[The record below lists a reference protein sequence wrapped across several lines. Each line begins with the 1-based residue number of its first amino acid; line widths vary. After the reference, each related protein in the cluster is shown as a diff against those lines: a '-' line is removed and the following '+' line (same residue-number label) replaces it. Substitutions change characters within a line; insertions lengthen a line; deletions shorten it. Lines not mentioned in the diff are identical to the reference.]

1 MDFQLTKIQRMAK
14 SAIREFV
21 RKEVLSLAQ
30 ELDEKA
36 EFPWKNYQQTVDLGV
51 MDMTLSEDMGGSGTD
66 FLSFIVALEE
76 FARGSA
82 ALANSI
88 ALTEMIVHLLQVYGT
103 PTQQKKFIPGLIEA
117 KLLGSVALDEMA
129 TEAGSNLPM
138 HSTSD
143 GNNYV
148 VSGRARYIPNAPL
161 ADIAIAFA
169 RTGHD
174 KISAFIVEKT
184 SAGFTVGKAANMMGQ
199 RSLPLA
205 ELAMADVKVPAAN
218 RLGNEGDGAAMRDD
232 CLSRMRVTAAAVAT
246 GIAQAALEEA
256 SKYSKQRIQF
266 GQPLS
271 NFQAI
276 QNKIADIAAGTEA
289 ARLLVYQSA
298 FLVDQGQKSDK
309 QCAIAKVFAADVAVQ
324 ACKEALQIHGGYGYI
339 KDYPVER
346 FYRDVLLTRVYHETN
361 ASQRLNIAQL
371 VFRETR

>member
-14 SAIREFV
+14 SAVREFV
-21 RKEVLSLAQ
+21 RKEVLPLAQ

-36 EFPWKNYQQTVDLGV
+36 EFPWKNYEQTVDLGV

-76 FARGSA
+76 VACGSA

-88 ALTEMIVHLLQVYGT
+88 ALTEMIVHILYVYGT
-103 PTQQKKFIPGLIEA
+103 PTQQKKFIPGLIGA
-117 KLLGSVALDEMA
+117 KLLGTVALDGMA
-129 TEAGSNLPM
+129 TEVGSNLPM

-148 VSGRARYIPNAPL
+148 VSGKARYIPNAPL
-161 ADIAIAFA
+161 ANIAIAFA
-169 RTGHD
+169 QTGND
-174 KISAFIVEKT
+174 KISAFIVEKA
-184 SAGFTVGKAANMMGQ
+184 SAGFTVGKAENMMGQ

-205 ELAMADVKVPAAN
+205 EMTLTDVKVPAAN
-218 RLGNEGDGAAMRDD
+218 RLGNEGDGALMLDD
-232 CLSRMRVTAAAVAT
+232 CLSRMRVSAAAVAT
-246 GIAQAALEEA
+246 GIAQVALEEA

-276 QNKIADIAAGTEA
+276 QNKIADIAAGAEA

-298 FLVDQGQKSDK
+298 FLVDQGQKSGK
-309 QCAIAKVFAADVAVQ
+309 QSAIAKVFASDVAVQ
-324 ACKEALQIHGGYGYI
+324 ACQEALQIHGGYGYT

-346 FYRDVLLTRVYHETN
+346 FYRDVLLTRVYPETN
-361 ASQRLNIAQL
+361 ASQRLNIAEL

>member
-88 ALTEMIVHLLQVYGT
+88 ALTEMIVHLLHVYGT
-103 PTQQKKFIPGLIEA
+103 PTQQKKFIPGLIGA
-117 KLLGSVALDEMA
+117 KLIGAVALDEMA
-129 TEAGSNLPM
+129 TEVGSNLPM

-143 GNNYV
+143 GSDYV
-148 VSGRARYIPNAPL
+148 VSGSARYIPNAPL

-174 KISAFIVEKT
+174 KISAFIVEKA
-184 SAGFTVGKAANMMGQ
+184 SAGFTVGKAENMMGQ

-205 ELAMADVKVPAAN
+205 EMTLADVKVPAAN
-218 RLGNEGDGAAMRDD
+218 RLGNEGDGASMRDD
-232 CLSRMRVTAAAVAT
+232 CLSRMRVSAAAVAT

-276 QNKIADIAAGTEA
+276 RNKIADIAAGTEA

-298 FLVDQGQKSDK
+298 FLMDQGQKSDK
-309 QCAIAKVFAADVAVQ
+309 QSAIAKVFAADVALQ

-346 FYRDVLLTRVYHETN
+346 FYRDALLTRIYYETN